1 MDYGQPAPDGAKI
14 RMVLAADLAVL
25 SRRGL
30 CILAEAPSAV
40 FSVAFQDTQMAAD
53 EQAGFT

>member
-14 RMVLAADLAVL
+14 RMVLAVL